1 MKPDETLAW
10 THDGTRRLL
19 AALDG
24 LPDAALTAPTTLPGW
39 TRRFLVAHVAAN
51 AEALRN
57 LVYWART
64 GEERRMYASAGQRA
78 ADIAAGSTRSAAD
91 LRSWAVQAAD
101 ALAADLDA
109 LPDAA
114 WDAKIITAQGVTR
127 PAREIP
133 WMRAREVY
141 IHAIDLDAGTSWAD
155 LPPAFLAALLDDVT
169 ARRSSQ
175 GGGPALAL
183 AATDSGHAW
192 EVVGGGAPVPVS
204 APLADLAAYLSGRPC
219 PGLPAAPPLPAWL

>member
-19 AALDG
+19 AALDE
-24 LPDAALTAPTTLPGW
+24 LPDAALTAPTALPGW
-39 TRRFLVAHVAAN
+39 TRRYLIAHVAAN
-51 AEALRN
+51 ADALRN

-64 GEERRMYASAGQRA
+64 GEERRMYSSAGQRE
-78 ADIAAGSTRSAAD
+78 ADIVAGSARPAAE
-91 LRSWAVQAAD
+91 LREWAVQASD

-109 LPDAA
+109 LSDAA
-114 WDAKIITAQGVTR
+114 WDATIITAQGVTR

-141 IHAIDLDAGTSWAD
+141 IHAVDLAAGTAWAD
-155 LPPAFLAALLDDVT
+155 LPAAFLAALLDDVC
-169 ARRSSQ
+169 ARRSAQ

-192 EVVGGGAPVPVS
+192 EVAGAGAPVPVS

-219 PGLPAAPPLPAWL
+219 PALPAAPSLPAWL

>member
-1 MKPDETLAW
+1 
-10 THDGTRRLL
+10 
-19 AALDG
+19 
-24 LPDAALTAPTTLPGW
+24 
-39 TRRFLVAHVAAN
+39 
-51 AEALRN
+51 
-57 LVYWART
+57 
-64 GEERRMYASAGQRA
+64 MYASAEQRE
-78 ADIAAGSTRSAAD
+78 ADIAAGSTRPAAD

-141 IHAIDLDAGTSWAD
+141 IHAIDLDAGISWAD

-192 EVVGGGAPVPVS
+192 EVAGAGAPVPVS